1 MNLSIN
7 GKIKDYPEQLN
18 IVQLLELL
26 ELSPERVVVEL
37 NREILTADKHA
48 ETQLKDSDTL
58 ELIQFVGGG

>member
-48 ETQLKDSDTL
+48 ETQLKNSDTL